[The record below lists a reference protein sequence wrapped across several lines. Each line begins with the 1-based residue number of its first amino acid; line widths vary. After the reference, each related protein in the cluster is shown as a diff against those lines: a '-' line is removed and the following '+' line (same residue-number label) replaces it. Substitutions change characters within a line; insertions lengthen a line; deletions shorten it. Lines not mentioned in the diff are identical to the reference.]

1 MVLEADIL
9 KVFLYTGAALSTG
22 IASLSA
28 GFGEGY
34 AAAHT
39 ARSIMRQP
47 NASSVLTRTML
58 ISQAV
63 VESGAIF
70 ALVISMLLLFG
81 GFTQGGADWA
91 KAFSLLGAGLA
102 IGLGCTGPNFGSGY
116 SAARAIE
123 GIGRNPSKSGRITAN
138 MLIGQAITESGT
150 IFALVVS
157 LLLLYTVPAQM
168 SEPSLAKMIMKACAY
183 ITAGIVIG
191 IGTFGPGTGIG
202 YVAGKANISISKHSK
217 DQGVITRTMFLGAAV
232 SESTAIYALV
242 ISFLLIFVS

>member
-1 MVLEADIL
+1 MIVQADIL
-9 KVFLYTGAALSTG
+9 KVFLYLGAALSTG

-28 GFGEGY
+28 GYGEGF

-39 ARSIMRQP
+39 ARAMMRQP
-47 NASSVLTRTML
+47 NANNNLTRTML
-58 ISQAV
+58 ISQAI

-81 GFTQGGADWA
+81 GFTSRETDWA

-116 SAARAIE
+116 SAGMAID
-123 GIGRNPSKSGRITAN
+123 GIARNPSKSGRITAN
-138 MLIGQAITESGT
+138 MLIGQAIAESGT
-150 IFALVVS
+150 IFSLVIS

-168 SEPSLAKMIMKACAY
+168 EDPTLMKIIVKSCAY
-183 ITAGIVIG
+183 LTAGLVIG
-191 IGTFGPGTGIG
+191 IGTFGPGAGIG

-217 DQGVITRTMFLGAAV
+217 DQGLITRTMFLGAAV

-242 ISFLLIFVS
+242 VAFLLIFVS